1 MEVSRVYYAPPPPPM
16 PGGGEVPVQVEV
28 AAAPAQPVPLQPV
41 PAQAEPEQLPDQPS
55 GVQLE
60 RAVAELNSS
69 LAIHARHMSIGNHA
83 ATGRTMVTVYNTE
96 TAEVIREIPPQRVLD
111 AHASLLEMAG
121 LLMDRR
127 G

>member
-1 MEVSRVYYAPPPPPM
+1 
-16 PGGGEVPVQVEV
+16 VQVEF
-28 AAAPAQPVPLQPV
+28 AQTPAPLTPPVVQPE
-41 PAQAEPEQLPDQPS
+41 ADHAPETAVQ
-55 GVQLE
+55 GAQLE
-60 RAVAELNSS
+60 RAVTELNSS

-96 TAEVIREIPPQRVLD
+96 TSEVIREIPPQRVLD

-121 LLMDRR
+121 LLIDRR